1 MISVSAPFHHLCGVK
16 GLHCTFACLL
26 FSYLVNKPSEDRVKD
41 IVTKAVSIE
50 QVRRSGFSL
59 NPGGQ

>member
-1 MISVSAPFHHLCGVK
+1 MAPQ

-26 FSYLVNKPSEDRVKD
+26 YSHLVKKPSEDRVRD

-50 QVRRSGFSL
+50 QVSRGHIPS
-59 NPGGQ
+59 PGP